1 MSKEVCESCIELRTQ
16 LGAQRKEI
24 WELRRR
30 ITGMSGMIFEIN
42 EIITDVKRYPYLTE
56 RYHAKQG
63 TDAWT
68 KERK

>member
-1 MSKEVCESCIELRTQ
+1 
-16 LGAQRKEI
+16 
-24 WELRRR
+24 
-30 ITGMSGMIFEIN
+30 MSGMIFEIN